1 MGGLYIYGIMRE
13 ADLARVDPNLLF
25 PGKGIC
31 VVVKD
36 NFGAVVVPTQ
46 EETFK
51 ATQEGLLGHFEVLSK
66 LMNVGPVFP
75 IRFGT
80 VAGTQEHARH
90 LLGSLLML
98 IDPVLDHL
106 NGKAEFD
113 VEARWNPQVAY
124 SKIAEADPEIKALKE
139 RIASQG
145 TPPSMED
152 RLSVGKLVGEA
163 VASQAN
169 LYRQQIK
176 EVLREAALE
185 SAPLPMG
192 RDKDLFM
199 NVAFFVEQT
208 QTEAFEKK
216 LYSLGESFHD
226 AVHFKY
232 AGPLPPYSFTGCEIA
247 AVTPAMLEEARQTLE
262 LGERF
267 TREEFTHQVRKLS
280 LARHPD
286 RNAGD
291 SSAAERF
298 KQLLAAG
305 TLLERFFAQ
314 CNGEE
319 FVKNNLPDTIFLVAK
334 GFGRKEHLEWV

>member
-1 MGGLYIYGIMRE
+1 MSGLYIYGIMRE

-25 PGKGIC
+25 PEKGIC

-80 VAGTQEHARH
+80 VAGTEEDARH
-90 LLGSLLML
+90 LLGSLSML
-98 IDPVLDHL
+98 IDPVLERL

-124 SKIAEADPEIKALKE
+124 PKIAAADPEIKAFKE
-139 RIASQG
+139 RIASQSAE
-145 TPPSMED
+145 PSMED
-152 RLSVGKLVGEA
+152 RLSVGKLVAAA
-163 VASQAN
+163 VENQAGV
-169 LYRQQIK
+169 YRRQIK
-176 EVLREAALE
+176 VALSEAALE
-185 SAPLPMG
+185 SAPLPVG

-199 NVAFFVEQT
+199 NMAFFVGET

-216 LYSLGESFHD
+216 LYSLGESFQD

-247 AVTPAMLEEARQTLE
+247 AVTPAMLEEARKTLE

-267 TREEFTHQVRKLS
+267 TREEFTNQSRKLS
-280 LARHPD
+280 LAWHPD
-286 RNAGD
+286 RNARD
-291 SSAAERF
+291 SSATERF
-298 KQLLAAG
+298 KQFLAAG
-305 TLLERFFAQ
+305 ILLERFFAQ
-314 CNGEE
+314 CGEE
-319 FVKNNLPDTIFLVAK
+319 FVKSNLPDMIFLVAK
-334 GFGRKEHLEWV
+334 EFGRKEHLEWV

>member
-1 MGGLYIYGIMRE
+1 MSGLYIYGIMRE
-13 ADLARVDPNLLF
+13 EDLARVDPAALF
-25 PGKGIC
+25 PEKKILT
-31 VVVKD
+31 VVKD
-36 NFGAVVVPTQ
+36 NFGAVAVSTQ
-46 EETFK
+46 EEIFR

-80 VAGTQEHARH
+80 VAKTEEDARH
-90 LLGSLLML
+90 LLGSLLNL

-106 NGKAEFD
+106 NGKVEFD

-124 SKIAEADPEIKALKE
+124 SKIALADPKIKAFKE
-139 RIASQG
+139 RVANQG
-145 TPPSMED
+145 TPPSMGD
-152 RLSVGKLVGEA
+152 RLAVGKLVAEA
-163 VASQAN
+163 VTNQAE

-176 EVLREAALE
+176 EALREVALE
-185 SAPLPMG
+185 SAPLPVG

-199 NVAFFVEQT
+199 NMAFFVGET

-216 LYSLGESFHD
+216 LYFLGESFQD

-247 AVTPAMLEEARQTLE
+247 AVTPAMLEEVRQTLG

-267 TREEFTHQVRKLS
+267 TREEFTNQYRRLS
-280 LARHPD
+280 LAWHPD

-291 SSAAERF
+291 PSATERF
-298 KQLLAAG
+298 KRLLTAG
-305 TLLERFFAQ
+305 ALLERFFAQ
-314 CNGEE
+314 CKGE
-319 FVKNNLPDTIFLVAK
+319 FVKSALPDTIFLVAK
-334 GFGRKEHLEWV
+334 EFGRKEHLEWA